1 MRRIG
6 LGFALSFVALAHGSV
21 LAQSARLGHTT
32 FPNSGTSAA
41 QAAFLDGVLLLHS
54 FEYARAAEAFRQA
67 QRSDPNFALAFWGE
81 AMTYNHPVWFEQNAD
96 SARAVLQRLAPTP
109 EQRRAM
115 AGSELEKGLLDAVE
129 SLYGPGPKALRD
141 TAYAG
146 AMRQVYERYPDDENV
161 ASFYAL
167 ALLGTSHGGRHVP
180 TYLHAA
186 EIVEKVFARNPK
198 HPGAAHYLIHA
209 YDDPQHAARGLAAA
223 RAYSGIAPDAP
234 HAQHM
239 TTHIFVALGMWDEVV
254 AQNEIASGHDH
265 GRWMPGHYTVWLG
278 YGYLQQGRLRDAYA
292 HLERMRAQLRPD
304 APQQRAA
311 LSRLRAD
318 YVTNTGEWDSPAL
331 AWPINL
337 ENLPVAS
344 VAATDAFVRGA
355 AALSRKDRA
364 GAGRAF
370 AEIQK
375 QALIAGNNADPNDQS
390 AGIITVLLKELSG
403 LLKLE
408 DRADP
413 ADVIATLR
421 EATAAED
428 KLTYEFGPPAVVKPA
443 HELLGEVLLQMG
455 KPAEAVAELKSAL
468 ERTPKRARTLVALA
482 RAAEAAKDTALA
494 TETHKTL
501 TEIWHRADRTTG
513 TR

>member
-6 LGFALSFVALAHGSV
+6 LSIALSLIAHGSV
-21 LAQSARLGHTT
+21 LAQSAGLGQTT

-41 QAAFLDGVLLLHS
+41 QGAFLDGVLLLHS

-81 AMTYNHPVWFEQNAD
+81 AMTHNHAVWFEQQAD
-96 SARAVLQRLAPTP
+96 SARAVLQRLASSP

-115 AGSELEKGLLDAVE
+115 AGTELEKGFLDAVE
-129 SLYGPGPKALRD
+129 ILYGPGPKASRD
-141 TAYAG
+141 TAYAE
-146 AMRQVYERYPDDENV
+146 AMRKLYEQNADDENV

-180 TYLHAA
+180 TYLRAA
-186 EIVEKVFARNPK
+186 EIVEKVFAKNPK

-209 YDDPQHAARGLAAA
+209 YDDPQHAGRGLAAA

-239 TTHIFVALGMWDEVV
+239 TTHIFVALGMWDDVV

-278 YGYLQQGRLRDAYA
+278 YGYLQQGRLREAYA
-292 HLERMRAQLRPD
+292 HLERMRAQMRPD
-304 APQQRAA
+304 APQHRAA

-331 AWPINL
+331 TWPIDL
-337 ENLPVAS
+337 ENLPIAS
-344 VAATDAFVRGA
+344 TAATDAFVRGA
-355 AALSRKDRA
+355 AALSRRDRA

-375 QALIAGNNADPNDQS
+375 QALVARNNRDPNDQS
-390 AGIITVLLKELSG
+390 EGIITVLLKELSG

-421 EATAAED
+421 EATVLED
-428 KLTYEFGPPAVVKPA
+428 GLTYEFGPPAVVKPA

-455 KPAEAVAELKSAL
+455 KPAEAVAEFKLAL
-468 ERTPKRARTLVALA
+468 ERTPKRARTLVGLA
-482 RAAEAAKDTALA
+482 RAAEAAKDTTLA
-494 TETHKTL
+494 TATYKTL
-501 TEIWHRADRTTG
+501 NEIWHRADKAGAR
-513 TR
+513 